1 MTATQT
7 LGTRAVLKYARFSA
21 YKAREVLDLIRNKS
35 VAEAAIELDLC
46 ERGPSDPIAKLLASA
61 IANASHNDG
70 IPADELF
77 VSECYADEGPTMRR
91 FRPRARGRATRI
103 RKRSCHI
110 TIVVSRY
117 STDTLDARRARAEET
132 GRPTADAAANRAR
145 RVARSKKAEKAEE
158 AAAAQAEELAAA
170 QAEEAAADT
179 AAADASETAKPKKAK
194 KADAGVADLADSVD
208 GGADAD
214 GESSDDDAAESA
226 PQALAGDAG
235 SDDDAKADSDAK
247 ADADATASG
256 DDAPYGPGS
265 HAPLPND
272 EQPEGYPIKGNADSM
287 LYHVPGGSHY
297 GRTIAEVWF
306 ATAEDAERAGF
317 AAPKSAEKKDDA

>member
-7 LGTRAVLKYARFSA
+7 QGTRAVLKYARFSA

-110 TIVVSRY
+110 TVVVSRY

-170 QAEEAAADT
+170 QAEEAAAAEAAGASDS
-179 AAADASETAKPKKAK
+179 AAAESGAGDSDAG
-194 KADAGVADLADSVD
+194 DAGVADLAASVD
-208 GGADAD
+208 ASDTDAAD
-214 GESSDDDAAESA
+214 GDAAEDSADDAASA
-226 PQALAGDAG
+226 PQALAGSADGDAAADEAAG
-235 SDDDAKADSDAK
+235 DDAA
-247 ADADATASG
+247 
-256 DDAPYGPGS
+256 APYGPGS
-265 HAPLPND
+265 HAPLPDD

-306 ATAEDAERAGF
+306 ATEEDAERAGF
-317 AAPKSAEKKDDA
+317 AAPKSAEKKGDA